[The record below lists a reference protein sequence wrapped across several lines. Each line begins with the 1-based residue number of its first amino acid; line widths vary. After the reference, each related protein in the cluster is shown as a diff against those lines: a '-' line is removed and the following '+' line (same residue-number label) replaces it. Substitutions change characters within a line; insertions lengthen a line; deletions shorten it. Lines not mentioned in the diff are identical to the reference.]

1 MIIINCK
8 KMRLF
13 SFVFDLAKFFFF
25 FLDSFFLIHFLIES
39 ESIFYGDSKNIIF
52 IFEKK
57 LPREILRVFG
67 EKRVNFES

>member
-1 MIIINCK
+1 
-8 KMRLF
+8 
-13 SFVFDLAKFFFF
+13 
-25 FLDSFFLIHFLIES
+25 LIES